1 MCVKE
6 QTCYELLEE
15 IILKEAITTLYQPIV
30 CLEDCSVIGYE
41 ALSRGPKDT
50 LLEMPDNLFK
60 AADEYDKLW
69 EIEYLC
75 RKKALEKAAVE
86 NISKL
91 LFINVDPKIIHN
103 DKFRQGFTKEYIN
116 LFNLN
121 PENIIFEITEKTCIE
136 DYEVFKNIIE
146 NYKMQGYKIALDDTG
161 EGYSGLRMLAETC
174 PKYIKIDKE
183 LIKNINDKKI
193 NRSLVTGLVEFAKLE
208 NMHIIAEG
216 IETYEELKTVIALGV
231 KYGQGYFLQ
240 RPKDKISEINE
251 EVVNSIREI
260 NNEIYSRSI
269 DNFSKL
275 SIGKLVKNN
284 FFVPQD
290 VSNKIIDALFRDDEE
305 IHGIPVVNENKV
317 KGLVMRNN
325 FYARLSTTYGNAIYM
340 NRNVSLLMETNPM
353 IVDYSDSVTKVSNE
367 ALKRNNKSIYDSII
381 VCKNDEYYGIITI
394 KELLEYTTDIN
405 VQMARSCNPLTG
417 LPGNR
422 IIDSKLEEA
431 IQDREKLC
439 AVYFDLDNFKGYN
452 DLYGFENGDRVIM
465 MTAEI
470 LLNNI
475 SCCNEQGFL
484 GHVGGDDFV
493 AIINQDS
500 AEEILE
506 NVIYNFDS
514 KIKNYFS
521 KEDVER
527 GYFISHN
534 RKGEED
540 VFPLV
545 SISIAALNLTD
556 FKFGSTYE
564 LSQKL
569 GLLKKKCK
577 EKIGSNILF
586 Y

>member
-1 MCVKE
+1 ME
-6 QTCYELLEE
+6 QTRYEVLEE

-30 CLEDCSVIGYE
+30 CLEDCTVIGYE
-41 ALSRGPKDT
+41 ALSRGPKGT
-50 LLEMPDNLFK
+50 ILEMPDNLFE
-60 AADEYDKLW
+60 AAEEYNKLW

-75 RKKALEKAAVE
+75 RKKALEKAAAE

-121 PENIIFEITEKTCIE
+121 PENIIFEITEKTCID

-161 EGYSGLRMLAETC
+161 EGYSGLRMLAETS

-183 LIKNINDKKI
+183 LIKNIHEKKI

-216 IETYEELKTVIALGV
+216 IETYQELKTVISLGV
-231 KYGQGYFLQ
+231 KYGQGYFFQ
-240 RPKDKISEINE
+240 KPEKKISSLSNEVVKIIKGINSEIN
-251 EVVNSIREI
+251 NRSADLFSEI
-260 NNEIYSRSI
+260 C
-269 DNFSKL
+269 
-275 SIGKLVKNN
+275 IGKLVKNN
-284 FFVPQD
+284 FFVPPD

-305 IHGIPVVNENKV
+305 IHGVPVVENNKV

-340 NRNVSLLMETNPM
+340 NRNVSLLMEEKPL
-353 IVDYSDSVTKVSNE
+353 IVDYNEALAKVSNE
-367 ALKRNNKSIYDSII
+367 ALKRNNRSIYDSIV
-381 VCKNDEYYGIITI
+381 VCKDDEYYGIISI

-422 IIDSKLEEA
+422 IIDSKLDEVINCKKDQCIA
-431 IQDREKLC
+431 
-439 AVYFDLDNFKGYN
+439 YFDLDNFKSYN

-465 MTAEI
+465 MTADI
-470 LLNNI
+470 LVNNI
-475 SCCNEQGFL
+475 CCGTEHYFL

-493 AIINQDS
+493 AIIDKDK
-500 AEEILE
+500 AEGILKS
-506 NVIYNFDS
+506 VIHNFDS
-514 KIKNYFS
+514 KIRSCFS
-521 KEDVER
+521 REDAER
-527 GYFISHN
+527 GYFISLN
-534 RKGEED
+534 RRGEED
-540 VFPLV
+540 KFPLV
-545 SISIAALNLTD
+545 SMSIAAICPDEFAFN
-556 FKFGSTYE
+556 STYE
-564 LSQKL
+564 LSQRL

-577 EKIGSNILF
+577 EKLGSNILF
-586 Y
+586 T